1 MDIVTG
7 GVEKVGD
14 TVLQVGGAI
23 AYLLFIGF
31 VLVTAAAIYREWA
44 FNRERKEYRTDILNA
59 FDRCETIANSV
70 VEVNVKLAGTLE
82 SLSKEVEFL
91 GRGGKHG

>member
-1 MDIVTG
+1 MDVVA
-7 GVEKVGD
+7 GVEKVGG
-14 TVLQVGGAI
+14 TVLAVGGPI

-31 VLVTAAAIYREWA
+31 ALVTAAAVYREWA
-44 FNRERKEYRTDILNA
+44 FNRERKEYRKDILNA

-70 VEVNVKLAGTLE
+70 VAVNVKLAATLE

-91 GRGGKHG
+91 GRGGGRG

>member
-1 MDIVTG
+1 MEA
-7 GVEKVGD
+7 VEAIDKVGG
-14 TVLQVGGAI
+14 TVLKLGGPI

-31 VLVTAAAIYREWA
+31 ALVTVAAVYREWA
-44 FNRERKEYRTDILNA
+44 FNRERKEYRKDILNA

-70 VEVNVKLAGTLE
+70 VAVNVKLASTLE

-91 GRGGKHG
+91 GRGGRRG